1 MATADE
7 AAAQL
12 IYGPNVL
19 HNTSI
24 STTKFLSSCFAGAT
38 AGILGLED
46 WRGFVLFGAST
57 LFTATLLST
66 VSCKGNPKKY
76 VRGGWIELATPD
88 VFSFILVWTLFCEL
102 SLLNSSCA
110 SD

>member
-12 IYGPNVL
+12 IYGPNIL

-24 STTKFLSSCFAGAT
+24 STTKFLSSCFAGAA

-66 VSCKGNPKKY
+66 ISCKGQPKKY
-76 VRGGWIELATPD
+76 VRGGWVELANPD
-88 VFSFILVWTLFCEL
+88 VFSFILVWTLFCG
-102 SLLNSSCA
+102 LNFVAWVPCC
-110 SD
+110 